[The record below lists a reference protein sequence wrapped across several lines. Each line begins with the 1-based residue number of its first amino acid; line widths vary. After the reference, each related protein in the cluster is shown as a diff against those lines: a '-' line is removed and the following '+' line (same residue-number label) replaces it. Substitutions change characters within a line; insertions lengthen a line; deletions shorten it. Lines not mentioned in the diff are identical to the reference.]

1 VHELPSLQL
10 IGMKTQ
16 PLELLQ
22 LFDVQGL
29 LSLHVMGV

>member
-10 IGMKTQ
+10 IGMKTH
-16 PLELLQ
+16 PVEVLQ
-22 LFDVQGL
+22 LLVVQAL